1 MGFGVLLR
9 AMQLCIKEGKA
20 RDLSGG
26 MEGLKM
32 CVFGG
37 YDKLETLKYIDLL
50 NSEIYL
56 LESAIDKKKKGEEYV
71 LPADVE
77 ERELRTSAIGGFDKE
92 DTDRYI
98 GELRAMI
105 SELREKLENEE
116 PKI

>member
-1 MGFGVLLR
+1 M
-9 AMQLCIKEGKA
+9 
-20 RDLSGG
+20 
-26 MEGLKM
+26 KM

-71 LPADVE
+71 LPTDVE

>member
-1 MGFGVLLR
+1 
-9 AMQLCIKEGKA
+9 
-20 RDLSGG
+20 
-26 MEGLKM
+26 M
-32 CVFGG
+32 CVIGG

-56 LESAIDKKKKGEEYV
+56 LESAIDKKKKGENHII
-71 LPADVE
+71 PTDVE
-77 ERELRTSAIGGFDKE
+77 ERELKTSAIGGFDKD

-105 SELREKLENEE
+105 SELREKLNSEE

>member
-1 MGFGVLLR
+1 
-9 AMQLCIKEGKA
+9 
-20 RDLSGG
+20 

-71 LPADVE
+71 LPTDVE